1 MQHRRA
7 TGVFAAE
14 RVSEKIWKNFVCTEN
29 LQLHVTFSS
38 FVFSH
43 SFCCS
48 SWTFKNG
55 WNLKKCT
62 KLLYHP
68 QRLDRIEG
76 LWNQVQFKPLDFK
89 RSKDGRSAYLVFIL
103 GNRVTLH
110 AVYWRA
116 PASSVALCDVLGGEQ
131 EEDNLF
137 RWKLGRLG
145 TWVLLL
151 CVKRVIKIVVLR
163 WASCPALGWVK
174 MQQWLSVVLKDHLL
188 GAEHDV
194 KSSCQSQR
202 CNSPHPT
209 HSW

>member
-1 MQHRRA
+1 MSSQ
-7 TGVFAAE
+7 
-14 RVSEKIWKNFVCTEN
+14 KNAQNCYITLSVC
-29 LQLHVTFSS
+29 
-38 FVFSH
+38 
-43 SFCCS
+43 
-48 SWTFKNG
+48 G
-55 WNLKKCT
+55 
-62 KLLYHP
+62 
-68 QRLDRIEG
+68 LDRIEG
-76 LWNQVQFKPLDFK
+76 LWNQVQFNPLDFK
-89 RSKDGRSAYLVFIL
+89 SPKDGRSAYLVFIL

-110 AVYWRA
+110 AVYWGA

-151 CVKRVIKIVVLR
+151 CVKRVIKIVALR

-194 KSSCQSQR
+194 KSSCQSQW

-209 HSW
+209 HSWWEWYLGDTRKADHLTCKSRHLALPLLLLPKQP

>member
-1 MQHRRA
+1 MFFYQSNEDA
-7 TGVFAAE
+7 TQKSYRSFAAE

-29 LQLHVTFSS
+29 LQLHVTLSS
-38 FVFSH
+38 FVYSH

-48 SWTFKNG
+48 SWTFKN
-55 WNLKKCT
+55 WWVLKKMHKIATYITLSVCG
-62 KLLYHP
+62 
-68 QRLDRIEG
+68 LDRIEE
-76 LWNQVQFKPLDFK
+76 LWNHVQFKPLDFK

-145 TWVLLL
+145 TWV
-151 CVKRVIKIVVLR
+151 
-163 WASCPALGWVK
+163 
-174 MQQWLSVVLKDHLL
+174 
-188 GAEHDV
+188 
-194 KSSCQSQR
+194 SSYV
-202 CNSPHPT
+202 
-209 HSW
+209 WKEW

>member
-1 MQHRRA
+1 MIWGSGQVLGYHWEQRQDKSLGEILVTSKSFQIQNMFFLSVKQRCN
-7 TGVFAAE
+7 TEELPEFLPQRE
-14 RVSEKIWKNFVCTEN
+14 FQKKSEKNFVCTEN

-38 FVFSH
+38 FVYLH

-48 SWTFKNG
+48 SWTFKN
-55 WNLKKCT
+55 WWVLKKMHKIAISLSVCG
-62 KLLYHP
+62 
-68 QRLDRIEG
+68 LDRIEG
-76 LWNQVQFKPLDFK
+76 LWNQVQFEPLDFK

-145 TWVLLL
+145 TWV
-151 CVKRVIKIVVLR
+151 
-163 WASCPALGWVK
+163 
-174 MQQWLSVVLKDHLL
+174 
-188 GAEHDV
+188 
-194 KSSCQSQR
+194 SSYV
-202 CNSPHPT
+202 
-209 HSW
+209 WKEW